1 MAFDFSD
8 ISLEMLEDNIWTEV
22 VSSSILV
29 RARERVK
36 TLDWTRIPEEIIYVE
51 HPFFIYTR
59 A

>member
-29 RARERVK
+29 RARERAK
-36 TLDWTRIPEEIIYVE
+36 TLD
-51 HPFFIYTR
+51 
-59 A
+59 